1 MRTTT
6 RMRVAAIAAGAMVAA
21 LAGCGATDAASQG
34 GDGEAPGWAT
44 PVIADDFPDPDVL
57 ATDDG
62 YYAYSTESNLQN
74 VPVAFSE
81 DLETWEPVGDAMP
94 DLPSWI
100 IPGRTW
106 APEVTMLSDGLY
118 ALYFTAHSFDPSAQ
132 CIGVATATDPAG
144 PFTVQGEGMLVC
156 DETQGGA
163 IDATTVRVDDVLHL
177 VWKNDGNAVGVD
189 TWIQTAPLAA
199 DGLSLAGE
207 PVRLLQQDQPWEGA
221 LVEAPT
227 IVAHP
232 DGVTMLYSANDYG
245 SDDYAIGYATAPSLA
260 GPWTKHE
267 GAWVTTASTDERI
280 LGPGGQ
286 DVVEGPDGEP
296 RLVLHGWDSAF
307 TYRSMYVAPL
317 AWDGLEPVSELG

>member
-1 MRTTT
+1 MPTT
-6 RMRVAAIAAGAMVAA
+6 RMRIAAVVAAA
-21 LAGCGATDAASQG
+21 LALSVAGCGTADVAPQG
-34 GDGEAPGWAT
+34 GEADGPAWAS

-62 YYAYSTESNLQN
+62 YYAYSTESNRRN
-74 VPVAFSE
+74 VPVSFSE
-81 DLETWEPVGDAMP
+81 DLQRWESLGDAMP
-94 DLPSWI
+94 ELPSWI
-100 IPGRTW
+100 VPGRTW
-106 APEVTMLSDGLY
+106 APEVTRLASGEY
-118 ALYFTAHSFDPSAQ
+118 ALYFTAHDFAASAQ
-132 CIGVATATDPAG
+132 CIGVATAASPAG
-144 PFTVQGEGMLVC
+144 PFVVQGTGMLVC
-156 DETQGGA
+156 DEAQGGA

-189 TWIQTAPLAA
+189 TWLQAAPLQA

-207 PVRLLQQDQPWEGA
+207 PVRLVQQDQDWEGA

-232 DGVTMLYSANDYG
+232 EGLTMLYSANDYG
-245 SDDYAIGYATAPSLA
+245 SDDYAIGYATAPSLS

-267 GAWVTTASTDERI
+267 GPWITTASTGEHVV
-280 LGPGGQ
+280 GPGGQ

-296 RLVLHGWDSAF
+296 RLVLHGWDAAF

-317 AWDGLEPVSELG
+317 SWDGLEPVSELG